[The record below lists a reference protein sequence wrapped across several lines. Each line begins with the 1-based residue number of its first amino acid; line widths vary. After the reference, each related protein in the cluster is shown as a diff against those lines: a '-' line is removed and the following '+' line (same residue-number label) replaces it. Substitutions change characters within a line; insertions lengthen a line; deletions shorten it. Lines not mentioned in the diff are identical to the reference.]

1 MSILKVTDLTKIF
14 APRKNF
20 FFKTVGAPF
29 VAVDKISFTLKK
41 GEILGFLG
49 PNGAGKTTTMH
60 MLLGILTPTSG
71 EISYFGKNF
80 FSDRSE
86 ILSRVGFA
94 SAYAKLPA
102 QLTVSENLH
111 IFARLYGLSWADRVE
126 RVKVCLQAFDAWD
139 LRDKD
144 TVGLSAGQ
152 TTKVMLAKAFL
163 PRPKVLLLDEPTAS
177 LDPDVAYQARYFIH
191 EQQKQHGASVLFA
204 SHNMAEVTQLCDRV
218 IVLQNG
224 HIIAADTPKKL
235 AATVS
240 SVRIE
245 LEVVDGLKRIVA
257 YAKEQKYVHTVLDR
271 RISIEV
277 DEHNIAP
284 TLAALAQRN
293 VSYSYIVINK
303 PTLEDYFLHVAAKTK
318 KRKGA

>member
-1 MSILKVTDLTKIF
+1 MSILKVTDLTKIYP
-14 APRKNF
+14 PRKKY
-20 FFKTVGAPF
+20 FFKSVGSPF
-29 VAVDKISFTLKK
+29 VAVDGISFSLKE

-71 EISYFGKNF
+71 SITYFGKNL

-94 SAYAKLPA
+94 SAYMKFPS
-102 QLTVSENLH
+102 QLTVNETLH

-126 RVKVCLQAFDAWD
+126 RVQVCLKAFDAWD
-139 LRDKD
+139 LRNKD
-144 TVGLSAGQ
+144 TIGLSAGQ
-152 TTKVMLAKAFL
+152 ITKVMLAKAFL

-191 EQQKQHGASVLFA
+191 EQQKKHGASVLFA

-218 IVLQNG
+218 IVLQHG
-224 HIIAADTPKKL
+224 HIIASDTPKKL

-245 LEVVDGLKRIVA
+245 LEVVDGLKRIVE
-257 YAKEQKYVHTVLDR
+257 YAQEHKYAHAILDR
-271 RISIEV
+271 RITIEL
-277 DEHNIAP
+277 DEHKIAP

-293 VSYSYIVINK
+293 VSYSYIAINK
-303 PTLEDYFLHVAAKTK
+303 PSLEDYFLKIAAK
-318 KRKGA
+318 KRKGDR